1 MTIRTVVFALVM
13 LWCWFVAVWAALAC
27 FGLAEEPAPSPWM
40 LAPMA
45 ACAALWCL
53 EVCFPEID
61 LRSQL
66 RAGKVRDAAE
76 APD

>member
-1 MTIRTVVFALVM
+1 MTIRTVVFALGM

-27 FGLAEEPAPSPWM
+27 FGLAEEPELSPLM

-45 ACAALWCL
+45 ACAALWCF
-53 EVCFPEID
+53 EVCFPEVD

-66 RAGKVRDAAE
+66 RAGRVRDLRE
-76 APD
+76 PD